1 MISKAYL
8 RWEIKNLI
16 LRRRYFNAKE
26 ILQITKIL
34 KTKLI
39 MEEFLNCS
47 NTHRIISSNQNII
60 NIYIKRAMKDLPCIL
75 VNKE

>member
-16 LRRRYFNAKE
+16 LRRKYFNAKE

-34 KTKLI
+34 KTKLT
-39 MEEFLNCS
+39 MQEFLNCN

-60 NIYIKRAMKDLPCIL
+60 NIYQKGSELRTCL
-75 VNKE
+75 VFW